1 MACLILF
8 FSFFILHRAQ
18 PEFDTL
24 FDEFY
29 EIDLRMAW
37 DDRFL
42 YYLALMML
50 VGLGVS
56 LSSLLLGLFR
66 ARRKSDKKRQIFIL
80 VVLYVLLTLITLIFL

>member
-80 VVLYVLLTLITLIFL
+80 VVLYVLLTLITLNFL